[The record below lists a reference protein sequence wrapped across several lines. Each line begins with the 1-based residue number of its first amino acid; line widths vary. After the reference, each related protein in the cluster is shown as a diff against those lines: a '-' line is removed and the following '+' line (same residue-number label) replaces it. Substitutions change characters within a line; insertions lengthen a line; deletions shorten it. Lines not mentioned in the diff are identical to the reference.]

1 MPPAALAAL
10 AAPVT
15 LDVDDARFVLRRA
28 RRDDLSALIELLAA
42 DALRANDDSTSPERR
57 GAYEAAFEA
66 IDGDPAQTL
75 VTVEDAAGDVVGTM
89 QLTLIP
95 GLARGG
101 ATRMQVEAVR
111 VAEATR
117 GNGLGTAMLQ
127 WAVDEARSQGAA
139 LVQLTSDAR
148 REDAHRFYERLGF
161 AASHVGFKLFL

>member
-1 MPPAALAAL
+1 MPAAAL
-10 AAPVT
+10 TAPVT
-15 LDVDDARFVLRRA
+15 LDVAGVPFALRRA
-28 RRDDLSALIELLAA
+28 RRDDLPALIGLLAA

-57 GAYEAAFEA
+57 GAYEAAFDA
-66 IDGDPAQTL
+66 IDGDPAQAL
-75 VTVEDAAGDVVGTM
+75 VTVEDAAGEVVGTM

-111 VAEATR
+111 VADSVR
-117 GNGLGTAMLQ
+117 GQGLGSAMMR
-127 WAVDEARSQGAA
+127 WAIEDARARGAA

-148 REDAHRFYERLGF
+148 REDAHRFYDRLGF